1 MHIDEAGKDVVAFQI
16 NFCVAGKIGRVRHD
30 IVDFSI
36 FYQDAEACLHLHIP
50 GTIQNFSICKCVI
63 HSYSTILKI
72 VF

>member
-1 MHIDEAGKDVVAFQI
+1 MHIDETGKDVVAFQI

-36 FYQDAEACLHLHIP
+36 FHQDAAAGLHLHIP
-50 GTIQNFSICKCVI
+50 GTVQDFSICKRI
-63 HSYSTILKI
+63 LHSHSPIFKI